1 MSNYKVIHPFRDL
14 QDVMKSQPNGRLY
27 KVGDK
32 YPATKRPIDED
43 RVAELIS
50 DDNKIG
56 VPLIDK
62 VGE

>member
-1 MSNYKVIHPFRDL
+1 
-14 QDVMKSQPNGRLY
+14 MKSQPNGRLY